1 MAATQVMSITYII
14 VSDREMHQWIRDL
27 AASPQNSGSV
37 PYTHGGTWI
46 SATPISGIP
55 TLFSDLHG
63 FQKTHGAHKPI

>member
-1 MAATQVMSITYII
+1 
-14 VSDREMHQWIRDL
+14 MHQWIRDL
-27 AASPQNSGSV
+27 APSPQNSGSV

-55 TLFSDLHG
+55 TFFSDLHG